1 MRVCTEQT
9 AAQIKLRVNLLC
21 EKCKTLTHSQSRHSA
36 IRVKLLHW
44 LKSAGYTTPL
54 TLLPAETTA

>member
-1 MRVCTEQT
+1 MRVYMQQT

-36 IRVKLLHW
+36 FTLAQICRVY
-44 LKSAGYTTPL
+44 YTFDSSSCRDNSV
-54 TLLPAETTA
+54 TLLF